1 MHSQAAAR
9 VVKEEG
15 GKNDLID
22 RIASDPVFMV
32 TREEIEA
39 ILDPANFTG
48 RSEEQVEE
56 FLRDVIRPVLEA
68 NRELLGEKQE
78 LSV

>member
-1 MHSQAAAR
+1 
-9 VVKEEG
+9 
-15 GKNDLID
+15 
-22 RIASDPVFMV
+22 MV
-32 TREEIEA
+32 TRGEIEA

-48 RSEEQVEE
+48 RSQEQVEE

-68 NRELLGEKQE
+68 NRALLGEKQE